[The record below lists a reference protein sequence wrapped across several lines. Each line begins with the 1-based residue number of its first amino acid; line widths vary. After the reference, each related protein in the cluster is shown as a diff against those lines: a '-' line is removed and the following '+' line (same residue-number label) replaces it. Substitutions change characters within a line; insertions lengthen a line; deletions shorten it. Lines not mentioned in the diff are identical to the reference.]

1 MYQQGQE
8 ITVLADNENDIF
20 TEQSKQDQYE
30 NPDIDGYSRWY
41 NENADIW
48 IDGMTDEVVKDSTY
62 QKISWPKR
70 KESPKHLLCYD
81 LTGVFVLKK

>member
-62 QKISWPKR
+62 QKIS
-70 KESPKHLLCYD
+70 
-81 LTGVFVLKK
+81 